1 VARKLRE
8 DLSMLIEQRYKDV
21 VEIVNEFRLLVQAK
35 ILSEEDFPRRAK
47 LINWFTKRTFK
58 NLRNARIKASLER
71 KKEKNI

>member
-1 VARKLRE
+1 
-8 DLSMLIEQRYKDV
+8 
-21 VEIVNEFRLLVQAK
+21 LLVQAK
-35 ILSEEDFPRRAK
+35 LLSEEDFPRRAK